1 MVLPGIKCG
10 FPDNALNKVLKKL
23 DDLFISYKV
32 FINDKLIKE
41 KDFKDWN
48 DYIKLSV
55 VAKHRANLNDRLD
68 LLIKRIKLSDREILE
83 KVIEVIEE
91 CLRL

>member
-10 FPDNALNKVLKKL
+10 FPDNTLNKVLKKL

-83 KVIEVIEE
+83 KVIGVIEE

>member
-1 MVLPGIKCG
+1 M
-10 FPDNALNKVLKKL
+10 
-23 DDLFISYKV
+23 
-32 FINDKLIKE
+32 IKE
-41 KDFKDWN
+41 KDFKDRN

-83 KVIEVIEE
+83 KVIKIIFIKIK
-91 CLRL
+91 

>member
-41 KDFKDWN
+41 KDFKDRN

>member
-23 DDLFISYKV
+23 DGLFVSYKV
-32 FINDKLIKE
+32 LINDKLIKE

-68 LLIKRIKLSDREILE
+68 LLIKRIKLSDWETLE